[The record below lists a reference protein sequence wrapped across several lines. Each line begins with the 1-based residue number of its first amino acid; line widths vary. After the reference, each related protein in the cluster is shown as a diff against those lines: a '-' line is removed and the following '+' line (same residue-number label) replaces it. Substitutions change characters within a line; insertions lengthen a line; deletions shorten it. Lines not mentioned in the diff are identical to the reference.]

1 MKITSF
7 IKKEFYGWGKYE
19 RFILP
24 LIILLI
30 ISISV
35 YMKDRP
41 TALIHAICGVC
52 ATILAGKG
60 KISCY
65 FFGMIA
71 NICYAYISFKNAFWG
86 NLILNM
92 LYYFPM
98 QFVGIAKWKNHLK
111 KDTQEIYKTSL
122 SAKERLFYLLIA
134 ILFSIFGYIILKQ
147 LNDLNPSIDSIT
159 TVLSII
165 AFLLTVKRCIEQWY
179 IWTIVNA
186 LSVIMWIIAY
196 LNGSQCFATILMW
209 GTYFALGLYFLKNW
223 DKEII

>member
-71 NICYAYISFKNAFWG
+71 NICYAYISFKNA
-86 NLILNM
+86 
-92 LYYFPM
+92 
-98 QFVGIAKWKNHLK
+98 
-111 KDTQEIYKTSL
+111 S
-122 SAKERLFYLLIA
+122 
-134 ILFSIFGYIILKQ
+134 
-147 LNDLNPSIDSIT
+147 
-159 TVLSII
+159 
-165 AFLLTVKRCIEQWY
+165 
-179 IWTIVNA
+179 
-186 LSVIMWIIAY
+186 
-196 LNGSQCFATILMW
+196 
-209 GTYFALGLYFLKNW
+209 
-223 DKEII
+223 